1 MKVRLVGAHQ
11 AESRDTGFVS
21 LLIDGQLALDASS
34 LAGRLTLEEQRAI
47 RWVVLSHYHYDHVK
61 DLPIICF
68 NSVPFGG
75 QYRDSKDVYASEV
88 VIDRVG
94 RYLMNGDSWPDF
106 RERPQSH
113 PAARFHPIE
122 AHREYQVGD
131 YAIRC
136 VPSVH
141 KVPTLAIQVSR
152 DGRNVLYSG
161 DAGPGSALN
170 WVDLDPDHIITEVT
184 FSNGQSA
191 MGRMALHYSPEL
203 LGADLRVFQ
212 ERKGYLPPITAVHMN
227 PLYEDQIKVELAGL
241 ARELGTR
248 IEVGREDQVIEVEAF
263 PR

>member
-1 MKVRLVGAHQ
+1 MKVRIVGAHQ

-21 LLIDGQLALDASS
+21 LLIDGHLALDASS

-61 DLPIICF
+61 DLPTICF
-68 NSVPFGG
+68 NSVPYGLE
-75 QYRDSKDVYASEV
+75 YRASKDVYASEV
-88 VIDRVG
+88 VADRVG

-106 RERPQSH
+106 RDRPSAH

-122 AHREYQVGD
+122 AYQDYQVGD
-131 YAIRC
+131 YTIRC

-152 DGRNVLYSG
+152 DGRSVLYSG

-170 WVDLDPDHIITEVT
+170 WTDLDPDHVVTEVT
-184 FSNGQSA
+184 FSNDQSEVA
-191 MGRMALHYSPEL
+191 RAALHYTPEL
-203 LGADLRVFQ
+203 LGADLRGFR

-227 PLYEDQIKVELAGL
+227 PIYEDRIRQELAAL
-241 ARELGTR
+241 SRELDTP
-248 IEVGREDQVIEVEAF
+248 IEAGREDQVIEVEAC